1 MSDYEIALLWG
12 AVLLIASVLSGFTA
26 VTNQRSVVV
35 AMVLFVIG
43 GFALY
48 YAQSLNPE
56 GVLAA
61 DLPKAVYKLYS
72 RVLT

>member
-1 MSDYEIALLWG
+1 MSDYEIALIWG
-12 AVLLIASVLSGFTA
+12 AVLLIASLLSGFEA
-26 VTNQRSVVV
+26 VTNHRSVVV

-56 GVLAA
+56 GALAA
-61 DLPKAVYKLYS
+61 DLPKAIYKLYG
-72 RVLT
+72 RVVN